1 MTTTNVTASEA
12 HPTEREAAVLH
23 ELVEYQALR
32 EPNATAVVS
41 IEGDTLTY
49 GDLLSRARD
58 LTTRLRAAG
67 VGHEDRVAVT
77 VPRSPTAIVAFLGVL
92 GAGAAY
98 VPIDPDFPLE
108 RQRFMVRDC
117 RAAAVVAPRG
127 PKPDFVDDGVP
138 MLFVDTDSD
147 IDSDAGDCP
156 DADPLAELAAGPVRP
171 DQAAYVIYTSGS
183 TGVPKGVV
191 VEHAAVVAL
200 VLDDERIAVRQ
211 GQSVAQYAPLAFDAS
226 TFEIWAALCRGGRVE
241 ILRGGPVAVEDL
253 SAELAKRRPDW
264 LFLTTG
270 LFHVLADHAPHALEP
285 VGTLITGGD
294 VLSPQHVQTAAAV
307 PGLRVLAAYGPTE
320 TTTFASLH
328 AATSDA
334 TWDRVPIGTP
344 LRGRTMYVLD
354 EDLREVARG
363 ETGELFVGGAG
374 VARGYLHRSALTA
387 ERFLPDPFAPGR
399 AGRMYRTGDL
409 ARCREDGAFEF
420 CGRSDRQVKIRG
432 YRIEPGEI
440 EAVLNARP
448 EVAEAVV
455 AVFGTAVGGKRLVGY
470 AVPAGDA
477 RVTASTMRTWL
488 RERLPAHMVP
498 GTCLVLDR
506 MPHDPNGKPDRNAL
520 TPPWSSRDRL
530 GELPEYLAPHSE
542 TETLMADVW
551 AEVLGLDRV
560 GVDDNFYELG
570 GDSILSVDTIQR
582 LRLLGIECSA
592 GAFFRH
598 QTIAELAAVTGV
610 GRNGAR

>member
-1 MTTTNVTASEA
+1 MTTTNTTACET
-12 HPTEREAAVLH
+12 HTIERESVVLH
-23 ELVEYQALR
+23 ELVEDQALR
-32 EPNATAVVS
+32 DPHATAVVS
-41 IEGDTLTY
+41 IEGDTLSY
-49 GDLLSRARD
+49 GELLARARD

-92 GAGAAY
+92 AAGAAY

-117 RAAAVVAPRG
+117 RVAAVVAERG
-127 PKPDFVDDGVP
+127 GIPDFVDDGVP
-138 MLFVDTDSD
+138 VLFA
-147 IDSDAGDCP
+147 DAEAVADPAGE
-156 DADPLAELAAGPVRP
+156 DPLADLAAGRVRP

-183 TGVPKGVV
+183 TGTPKGVV
-191 VEHAAVVAL
+191 VEHAAVVSL
-200 VLDDERIAVRQ
+200 VLDDERIAVQ
-211 GQSVAQYAPLAFDAS
+211 PGQSVAQYAPMAFDAS

-294 VLSPQHVQTAAAV
+294 VLSPQHVRTAAAV

-328 AATSDA
+328 AIDPDDT
-334 TWDRVPIGTP
+334 TCDRVPIGTP

-354 EDLREVARG
+354 EDLREVAPG
-363 ETGELFVGGAG
+363 ESGELYLGGAG
-374 VARGYLHRSALTA
+374 VARGYLRRSALTA
-387 ERFLPDPFAPGR
+387 ERFLPDPFATDR
-399 AGRMYRTGDL
+399 ASRMYRTGDL
-409 ARCREDGAFEF
+409 ARRRADGAFEF
-420 CGRSDRQVKIRG
+420 HGRTDRQVKIRG
-432 YRIEPGEI
+432 FRIEPGEI

-455 AVFGTAVGGKRLVGY
+455 AVFGTEADGKRLVGY

-498 GTCLVLDR
+498 GTCLVLDE
-506 MPHDPNGKPDRNAL
+506 MPHDPNGKPDRAAL
-520 TPPWSSRDRL
+520 TAPWSSRDRL
-530 GELPEYLAPHSE
+530 GELPDYRAPQSE
-542 TETLMADVW
+542 AESLMADVW

-570 GDSILSVDTIQR
+570 GDSILSVDTIER
-582 LRLLGIECSA
+582 LRLLGIHCSA

-598 QTIAELAAVTGV
+598 QTIAELAEATG
-610 GRNGAR
+610 GERNGAS

>member
-1 MTTTNVTASEA
+1 MTASEA
-12 HPTEREAAVLH
+12 HPTERDAAVLH

-32 EPNATAVVS
+32 DPDAIAVVS

-49 GDLLSRARD
+49 GELHARACG
-58 LTTRLRAAG
+58 LTNRLRAAG

-77 VPRSPTAIVAFLGVL
+77 VPRSPTAIVALLGVL
-92 GAGAAY
+92 AAGAAY

-108 RQRFMVRDC
+108 RQRFMVRDS
-117 RAAAVVAPRG
+117 AVSAVVAERG
-127 PKPDFVDDGVP
+127 AGVPDFVDDGVP
-138 MLFVDTDSD
+138 VLYADAEAVDG
-147 IDSDAGDCP
+147 DA
-156 DADPLAELAAGPVRP
+156 AANDPLAELAAGRVRP

-200 VLDDERIAVRQ
+200 VLDEERIAVRP
-211 GQSVAQYAPLAFDAS
+211 GQSVAQYAPMAFDAS

-294 VLSPQHVQTAAAV
+294 VLSPQHIRTAAAV
-307 PGLRVLAAYGPTE
+307 SGLRVLAAYGPTE

-328 AATSDA
+328 AADPDA
-334 TWDRVPIGTP
+334 EWDRVPIGTP
-344 LRGRTMYVLD
+344 LSGRTMYVLD
-354 EDLREVARG
+354 EDLREVAPG
-363 ETGELFVGGAG
+363 EVGELYVGGVG
-374 VARGYLHRSALTA
+374 VARGYLRRSALTA
-387 ERFLPDPFAPGR
+387 ERFLPDPFRGGR
-399 AGRMYRTGDL
+399 ASRMYRTGDL
-409 ARCREDGAFEF
+409 ARRREDGAFEF
-420 CGRSDRQVKIRG
+420 RSRTDRQVKIRG
-432 YRIEPGEI
+432 FRIEPGEI
-440 EAVLNARP
+440 EAVLNGRP

-455 AVFGTAVGGKRLVGY
+455 AVFGTEADGKRLVGY

-477 RVTASTMRTWL
+477 RVTASTMRAWL
-488 RERLPAHMVP
+488 GERLPAHMVP
-498 GTCLVLDR
+498 GTCLVLEE
-506 MPHDPNGKPDRNAL
+506 MPHDPNGKPDRSAL
-520 TPPWSSRDRL
+520 AAPWTARERL
-530 GELPEYLAPHSE
+530 GDLPEYRAPHSE
-542 TETLMADVW
+542 AESLMADVW

-570 GDSILSVDTIQR
+570 GDSLLSVDTIER
-582 LRLLGIECSA
+582 LRRLGIDCSA

-598 QTIAELAAVTGV
+598 QTIAELAAATG
-610 GRNGAR
+610 GDRDGAR